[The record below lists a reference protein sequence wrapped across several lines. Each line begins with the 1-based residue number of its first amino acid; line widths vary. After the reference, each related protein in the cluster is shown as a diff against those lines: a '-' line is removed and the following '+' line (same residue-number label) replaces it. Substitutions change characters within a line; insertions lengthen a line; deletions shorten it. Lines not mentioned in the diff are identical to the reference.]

1 MGMSV
6 GGGEGGAGAAP
17 MASINV
23 TPLVDVMLVLLI
35 IFMITTPLMQAAV
48 EVELPTA
55 TLEAPEQV
63 RQDIDLAVEADGRVW
78 WDNRIVTMAQLET
91 ELRRAARTTPQPE
104 VKIRA
109 DQSLRYQTVREVLE
123 TVKNAGIVR
132 VGFVTSPDR

>member
-6 GGGEGGAGAAP
+6 GGDGGNAAP
-17 MASINV
+17 MATINV

-35 IFMITTPLMQAAV
+35 IFMITTPLMQNVV
-48 EVELPTA
+48 EVEVPKADL
-55 TLEAPEQV
+55 LVEEQV
-63 RQDIDLAVEADGRVW
+63 RQNIDLAIEADGKIW
-78 WDNRIVTMAQLET
+78 WDNEPRTLSALET
-91 ELRRAARTTPQPE
+91 DLRRAARQSPQPE

-109 DQSLRYQTVREVLE
+109 DRQLRYQTIREVLE

>member
-63 RQDIDLAVEADGRVW
+63 RQDIDLAVESDGRVW

>member
-1 MGMSV
+1 
-6 GGGEGGAGAAP
+6 

-63 RQDIDLAVEADGRVW
+63 RQDIDLAVESDGRVW

>member
-1 MGMSV
+1 
-6 GGGEGGAGAAP
+6 

-48 EVELPTA
+48 EVELPVA

-63 RQDIDLAVEADGRVW
+63 RQDIDLAVESDGRVW

>member
-6 GGGEGGAGAAP
+6 GGGDSGNTTP

-35 IFMITTPLMQAAV
+35 IFMITMPLMQPTV
-48 EVELPTA
+48 EVELPRA
-55 TLEAPEQV
+55 NLLVEEQP
-63 RQDIDLAVEADGRVW
+63 RENIDLAIEADGRIW
-78 WDNRIVTMAQLET
+78 WDGQLRTLTSLEGD
-91 ELRRAARTTPQPE
+91 LRRAARQTPQPE

-109 DQSLRYQTVREVLE
+109 DANLRYQTIRETLE

>member
-6 GGGEGGAGAAP
+6 GGDSGNTAP
-17 MASINV
+17 MATINV

-35 IFMITTPLMQAAV
+35 IFMITTPLMQNAV
-48 EVELPTA
+48 EVEVPKADL
-55 TLEAPEQV
+55 LVEEQV
-63 RQDIDLAVEADGRVW
+63 RENIDLAIEQNGNIW
-78 WDNRIVTMAQLET
+78 WDNQPRTLVNLEAD
-91 ELRRAARTTPQPE
+91 LRRAARQTPQPE

-109 DQSLRYQTVREVLE
+109 DSQLQYVKIREVLE

>member
-6 GGGEGGAGAAP
+6 GGGDSANTTP

-35 IFMITTPLMQAAV
+35 IFMITTPLMQPSV
-48 EVELPTA
+48 EVDLPKA
-55 TLEAPEQV
+55 NLLVEEQN
-63 RQDIDLAVEADGRVW
+63 RDNIDLAIEADGRIW
-78 WDNRIVTMAQLET
+78 WDGQPRTLTSLESD
-91 ELRRAARTTPQPE
+91 LRRAARQTPQPE

-109 DQSLRYQTVREVLE
+109 DANLRYQTIRETLE

>member
-1 MGMSV
+1 
-6 GGGEGGAGAAP
+6 
-17 MASINV
+17 
-23 TPLVDVMLVLLI
+23 
-35 IFMITTPLMQAAV
+35 MITTPLMQAAV

-63 RQDIDLAVEADGRVW
+63 RQDIDLAVESDGRVW

>member
-6 GGGEGGAGAAP
+6 GGGDSGNTTP

-35 IFMITTPLMQAAV
+35 IFMITMPLMQPTV
-48 EVELPTA
+48 EVDLPRA
-55 TLEAPEQV
+55 NLLVEEQA
-63 RQDIDLAVEADGRVW
+63 RDNIDLAIEADGRIW
-78 WDNRIVTMAQLET
+78 WDGQLRTLTSLET
-91 ELRRAARTTPQPE
+91 DLRRAARQTPQPE

-109 DQSLRYQTVREVLE
+109 DASLRYQTIRETLE